1 MDVKLGDVYRLE
13 SKSETRQFRTG
24 RMKMKV
30 VCLCNKKFFFFPLM
44 TVGEILFEHFINNKK
59 NFYSPIFSHSLI

>member
-1 MDVKLGDVYRLE
+1 MNIMDVKLGDVYSLE

-30 VCLCNKKFFFFPLM
+30 VPAQQNFDDRKVEYCLNIFTIFPLCYLL
-44 TVGEILFEHFINNKK
+44 IFLFKR
-59 NFYSPIFSHSLI
+59 SLL